1 MRKKRTTRPWA
12 RGLRTGASVLVGT
25 LALWLAWLVGDP
37 AAALDNLRELAGSAQ
52 VSLALLSSELG
63 LEENPD
69 GLSHWDRLVLAQSS
83 LLGSPLPSA
92 QPEPSSPP
100 PEESRDLL
108 ELDPAGEDEEP
119 SASPPSAETPEG
131 IIPRTMVA
139 GSSAKYVTSG
149 NVSVYNHTDYP
160 VDIPAL
166 LENAPQLSA
175 SGEGPKV
182 LIYHSHATESYS
194 MEGTDV
200 YEPSG
205 DHRTLDTDKNMVR
218 VGEEMKA
225 VFEAAGIGV
234 VHDTTLYD
242 YPSYNDAYNRSV
254 QGVAENLKKYPSIV
268 LVLDVHRDALVANDG
283 TIYKVVAGTVDDC
296 AQVMM
301 VLGSDASGQVH
312 PNWKVNL
319 ALALS
324 IQSALS
330 DKWATL
336 ARPLVLRPTRF
347 NQHLST
353 GTILVE
359 VGTHG
364 NTLQEAITA
373 ARLYTRTVVELME
386 REEVKE
392 QVARYKKYA
401 DLVRNGDYY
410 RLSDPFRDVC
420 AAWAFVSE
428 KKDHVLLN
436 VVMQEIHGNMP
447 VSYVRLKGL
456 QADVL
461 YEDTESG
468 KQYYGSALMKAGIPV
483 PVEMG
488 EYRAF
493 QTEFR
498 AVG

>member
-12 RGLRTGASVLVGT
+12 RGLRTGAAALVGV
-25 LALWLAWLVGDP
+25 LAVWLAWLVGDP
-37 AAALDNLRELAGSAQ
+37 AAALDQLREWAGSAQ
-52 VSLALLSSELG
+52 VSLALLSAELG
-63 LEENPD
+63 LEEQGD
-69 GLSHWDRLVLAQSS
+69 GLSRWDRMVLAQSS
-83 LLGSPLPSA
+83 LLAGVLPS
-92 QPEPSSPP
+92 QE
-100 PEESRDLL
+100 PEESAPPPSESGDLL
-108 ELDPAGEDEEP
+108 ELDPPGEDEEASAPLP
-119 SASPPSAETPEG
+119 SAGDPEG
-131 IIPRTMVA
+131 IIPKTMVA
-139 GSSAKYVTSG
+139 GSSAKYITSG
-149 NVSVYNHTDYP
+149 SVSVYNHTDYAI
-160 VDIPAL
+160 DIPAL
-166 LENAPQLSA
+166 IQNAPQLSA
-175 SGEGPKV
+175 AGEGPKV
-182 LIYHSHATESYS
+182 LIYHSHATESYT
-194 MEGTDV
+194 MAGTDV

-205 DHRTLDTDKNMVR
+205 DHRTLDTSQNMVR

-301 VLGSDASGQVH
+301 VMGSDATGQVH

-330 DKWATL
+330 GKWSTL

-373 ARLYTRTVVELME
+373 ARLYARTVVELME
-386 REEVKE
+386 R
-392 QVARYKKYA
+392 
-401 DLVRNGDYY
+401 
-410 RLSDPFRDVC
+410 
-420 AAWAFVSE
+420 
-428 KKDHVLLN
+428 
-436 VVMQEIHGNMP
+436 
-447 VSYVRLKGL
+447 
-456 QADVL
+456 
-461 YEDTESG
+461 
-468 KQYYGSALMKAGIPV
+468 
-483 PVEMG
+483 
-488 EYRAF
+488 
-493 QTEFR
+493 
-498 AVG
+498 

>member
-1 MRKKRTTRPWA
+1 MRKKRTTRPLV
-12 RGLRTGASVLVGT
+12 RGLRAGAAVLVGS

-52 VSLALLSSELG
+52 VSLALLSAELG
-63 LEENPD
+63 LEEHGD
-69 GLSHWDRLVLAQSS
+69 GLSRWDRLVLAQSS
-83 LLGSPLPSA
+83 LLGSTLPSDA
-92 QPEPSSPP
+92 PVDSAPP

-108 ELDPAGEDEEP
+108 ELDLAGEDEEP
-119 SASPPSAETPEG
+119 STSLPSVETPEG
-131 IIPRTMVA
+131 IIPRTLVP
-139 GSSAKYVTSG
+139 GTSAKYVTSG
-149 NVSVYNHTDYP
+149 NVCVYNHTDYTL
-160 VDIPAL
+160 DIPTL

-175 SGEGPKV
+175 DGDGPKV
-182 LIYHSHATESYS
+182 LIYHSHATEAYT

-205 DHRTLDTDKNMVR
+205 DHRTLDTDKNMIR

-268 LVLDVHRDALVANDG
+268 LALDVHRDALVANDG

-301 VLGSDASGQVH
+301 LLGSDANGQVH

-319 ALALS
+319 SLALS
-324 IQSALS
+324 IQSALA

-373 ARLYTRTVVELME
+373 ARLYSRTVVELME
-386 REEVKE
+386 QDK
-392 QVARYKKYA
+392 
-401 DLVRNGDYY
+401 
-410 RLSDPFRDVC
+410 
-420 AAWAFVSE
+420 
-428 KKDHVLLN
+428 
-436 VVMQEIHGNMP
+436 
-447 VSYVRLKGL
+447 
-456 QADVL
+456 
-461 YEDTESG
+461 
-468 KQYYGSALMKAGIPV
+468 GSAG
-483 PVEMG
+483 
-488 EYRAF
+488 
-493 QTEFR
+493 
-498 AVG
+498 

>member
-12 RGLRTGASVLVGT
+12 RGLRTGAAALVGV
-25 LALWLAWLVGDP
+25 LAVWLAWLVGDP
-37 AAALDNLRELAGSAQ
+37 AAALDQLREWAGSAQ
-52 VSLALLSSELG
+52 VSLALLSAELG
-63 LEENPD
+63 LEEQGD
-69 GLSHWDRLVLAQSS
+69 GLSRWDRMVLAQSS
-83 LLGSPLPSA
+83 LLGGVLPS
-92 QPEPSSPP
+92 QE
-100 PEESRDLL
+100 PEESAPPPSESGDLL
-108 ELDPAGEDEEP
+108 ELDPPGEDEEASAPLP
-119 SASPPSAETPEG
+119 SAGAPEG
-131 IIPRTMVA
+131 IIPKTMVA
-139 GSSAKYVTSG
+139 GSSAKYITSG
-149 NVSVYNHTDYP
+149 SVSVYNHTDYAI
-160 VDIPAL
+160 DIPAL
-166 LENAPQLSA
+166 IQNAPQLSA
-175 SGEGPKV
+175 AGEGPKV

-194 MEGTDV
+194 MQGTDV

-301 VLGSDASGQVH
+301 VMGSDATGQVH

-330 DKWATL
+330 GKWSTL

-373 ARLYTRTVVELME
+373 ARLYARTVVELME
-386 REEVKE
+386 R
-392 QVARYKKYA
+392 
-401 DLVRNGDYY
+401 
-410 RLSDPFRDVC
+410 
-420 AAWAFVSE
+420 
-428 KKDHVLLN
+428 
-436 VVMQEIHGNMP
+436 
-447 VSYVRLKGL
+447 
-456 QADVL
+456 
-461 YEDTESG
+461 
-468 KQYYGSALMKAGIPV
+468 
-483 PVEMG
+483 
-488 EYRAF
+488 
-493 QTEFR
+493 
-498 AVG
+498 